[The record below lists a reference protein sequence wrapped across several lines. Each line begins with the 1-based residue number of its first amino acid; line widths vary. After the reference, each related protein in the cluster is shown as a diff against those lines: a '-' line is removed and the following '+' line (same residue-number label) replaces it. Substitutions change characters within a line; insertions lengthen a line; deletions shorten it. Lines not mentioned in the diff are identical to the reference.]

1 MAKVILLDSPSW
13 ALYNPKLHFHLGV
26 TYLAGALRA
35 ANHEVKI
42 KDCHQVTSWDAE
54 NNKLILHPEKMEECE
69 ILGISATTAN
79 VNWGAE
85 MAATWPAEV
94 KVLGGTHVTHIMEGP
109 HKRFKTKKYF
119 PVFDFLMQGECEEAF
134 VSFCESYDD
143 FRMEPDRW
151 PYGFRPLGNP
161 GLIWFDEFGTH
172 INGAPHEPDVTKLAP
187 PAFDLWESGFSK
199 GALSS
204 ASAHGKEFDGSDLMT
219 ASLFTSR
226 GCPYGCNFCADART
240 KLREETL
247 EQIEHE
253 VKQLA
258 SLGVRAVRLQDDT
271 LTIKEKRTMAVA
283 DILDNYGMKWRGC
296 TRVNLKNDQLF
307 KYMASKGCTELGF
320 GVEHGSARMLKAMNK
335 GTTPEANEIGIKMCQ
350 DSGIIAR
357 AFLMI
362 GFPGETEESIAEM
375 EEWTVRVKPS
385 SATLSLFQPFPG
397 SDVFNHPERYNVSI
411 PDNSFERFWQLGAD
425 DNPDSL
431 VLQLD
436 SISKERLFFHRQRLI
451 KIFEQEIGAL
461 DRTQIHGNAGTW
473 GPKVENAGLSSDC
486 LAG

>member
-1 MAKVILLDSPSW
+1 
-13 ALYNPKLHFHLGV
+13 
-26 TYLAGALRA
+26 
-35 ANHEVKI
+35 
-42 KDCHQVTSWDAE
+42 
-54 NNKLILHPEKMEECE
+54 
-69 ILGISATTAN
+69 
-79 VNWGAE
+79 
-85 MAATWPAEV
+85 
-94 KVLGGTHVTHIMEGP
+94 MEGP
-109 HKRFKTKKYF
+109 HERFKTKKYF

-134 VSFCESYDD
+134 VELCNWYDHGGYTSPILAIPGIIYFD
-143 FRMEPDRW
+143 
-151 PYGFRPLGNP
+151 GFGIHSN
-161 GLIWFDEFGTH
+161 GT
-172 INGAPHEPDVTKLAP
+172 PKKPDVTKLAP
-187 PAFDLWESGFSK
+187 PAFDLWEAGFAK

-204 ASAHGKEFDGSDLMT
+204 ASIKGDFDGSQMMT
-219 ASLFTSR
+219 ASLYTAR
-226 GCPYGCNFCADART
+226 GCPFGCTFCADART
-240 KLREETL
+240 TLREETL
-247 EQIEHE
+247 EQLEFE
-253 VKQLA
+253 VAQLA
-258 SLGVRAVRLQDDT
+258 SMGVRAVRLQDDT

-375 EEWTVRVKPS
+375 EEWTVRVRPS

-431 VLQLD
+431 VLALD
-436 SISKERLFFHRQRLI
+436 SISKERLFYHRQRLI

-461 DRTQIHGNAGTW
+461 DRTQIHGQGTW